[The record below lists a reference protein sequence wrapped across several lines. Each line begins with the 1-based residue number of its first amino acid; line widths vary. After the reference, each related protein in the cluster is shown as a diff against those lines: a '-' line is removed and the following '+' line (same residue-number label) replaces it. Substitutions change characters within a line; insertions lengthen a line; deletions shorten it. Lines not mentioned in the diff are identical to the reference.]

1 MNRPPRTP
9 RTSRDPARQALTPRE
24 QSLGQIRKFEGSRS
38 KLFRAMLTFQAKLAV
53 DGLKDLFLAPL
64 AAIACLLD
72 MKRARRGEQ
81 WESFERVML
90 VGERFERWLALYGV
104 PGRAPLDPD
113 DPLDLKRGGILD
125 EGGSDVLLDSIEL
138 TARKIGRELRDRSSP
153 EREPPTGDSR

>member
-9 RTSRDPARQALTPRE
+9 EQNRDPARQALAARE
-24 QSLGQIRKFEGSRS
+24 QALGQLRTFEGSRW
-38 KLFRAMLTFQAKLAV
+38 KLLRAMLTFQAKLAV

-72 MKRARRGEQ
+72 LKRARRGEA

-90 VGERFERWLALYGV
+90 LGERFERWLALYGV

-125 EGGSDVLLDSIEL
+125 EGGSDVLLESIEL
-138 TARKIGRELRDRSSP
+138 TARKIGRELRDRASS
-153 EREPPTGDSR
+153 EREPPPDDAG